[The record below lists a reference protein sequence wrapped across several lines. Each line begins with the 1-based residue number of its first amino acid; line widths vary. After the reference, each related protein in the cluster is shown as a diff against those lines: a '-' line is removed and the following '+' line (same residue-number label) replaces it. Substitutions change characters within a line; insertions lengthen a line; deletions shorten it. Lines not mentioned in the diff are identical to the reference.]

1 MKKLGLLL
9 AIFLMSVTA
18 CYAANIKV
26 TAINQISTK
35 SPNEII
41 KVQVVETI
49 QLSESFI
56 LKEGTVL
63 EGKMVDVI
71 PPKRLKKNSTFS
83 FIPQKYT
90 VDGKTT
96 IISESYKGKY
106 SPIVDFDKGKLAT
119 SAALSIGNKFVKG
132 LSSGFYAVKGAVK
145 NEKNNVIVSA
155 CDSVYQNSPLSSI
168 EKGVDTVVAPNTMFT
183 FIFPDDKKQKDST
196 K

>member
-1 MKKLGLLL
+1 MLLREYLCNFYCKRGLMKKLGLLL

-90 VDGKTT
+90 VDGKTDRKST
-96 IISESYKGKY
+96 RLNSSHQIIS
-106 SPIVDFDKGKLAT
+106 
-119 SAALSIGNKFVKG
+119 
-132 LSSGFYAVKGAVK
+132 YAV
-145 NEKNNVIVSA
+145 
-155 CDSVYQNSPLSSI
+155 
-168 EKGVDTVVAPNTMFT
+168 F
-183 FIFPDDKKQKDST
+183 
-196 K
+196 